1 MPFISQPAPIS
12 SENQIIGVLSPY
24 YVIADYNTNPWNN
37 IRVDLWIWK
46 GAHTAVTS
54 SDPNFVLNKYKLN
67 NDDTKLE
74 INIADFV
81 KDTIDPFFSPFNG
94 LNNTS
99 NNSFFYYEV
108 RYFNDSTL
116 VNTTQSTLLLGT
128 LGWRY
133 DYQTFSPSQQVG
145 GEFFPNAYSNNEFS
159 YFNLNSKQNYY
170 KYSEQM
176 TLNNDR
182 IWYTNMSF
190 PISNST
196 TSVQYVGLVSQLEPN
211 QIVCQP
217 YNYGIGFINKSG
229 NWDTFPVFGKVTIS
243 VDKTSTKY
251 RRGFRYKTD
260 YTASSQKSVMEVNNF
275 EEVRY
280 QVNTGVISEVL
291 SVYLE
296 SIMYSPKLFVI
307 DYDKNIAYPVTMEDS
322 TFDRKNIWNDKNK
335 ISHTLTF
342 VGDNSKKL
350 IW

>member
-1 MPFISQPAPIS
+1 MMHSQPAPIA

-24 YVIADYNTNPWNN
+24 YVVANYPTTFTNV
-37 IRVDLWIWK
+37 RVDLWIWK
-46 GAHTAVTS
+46 GAYTAAKSLPPT
-54 SDPNFVLNKYKLN
+54 FVFNKYKIQST
-67 NDDTKLE
+67 DTQVE
-74 INIADFV
+74 INIADYV
-81 KDTIDPFFSPFNG
+81 RDTIDPTLTAFNG
-94 LNNTS
+94 TTNNS
-99 NNSFFYYEV
+99 DNSFFYYEV
-108 RYFNDSTL
+108 RYFNNSTT
-116 VNTTQSTLLLGT
+116 VSYMVQSPLLLGT

-133 DYQTFSPSQQVG
+133 DYQNFTLTQQVG
-145 GEFFPNAYSNNEFS
+145 GEFMPDGSSNNEFS

-182 IWYTNMSF
+182 IWYTNMLF
-190 PISNST
+190 PVTNTT
-196 TSVQYVGLVSQLEPN
+196 TSVQYKGLVSELEPN

-229 NWDTFPVFGKVTIS
+229 NWDTFPIFGKVQIS
-243 VDKTSTKY
+243 IDRSATKY
-251 RRGFRYKTD
+251 RRGFKYKTD
-260 YTASSQKSVMEVNNF
+260 FSAIAQKSVMEVNNF

-280 QVNTGVISEVL
+280 RMNTGVISERL
-291 SVYLE
+291 SIYLE

-307 DYDKNIAYPVTMEDS
+307 DYDKNIAYPVTLEDS

-335 ISHTLTF
+335 ITHTFTF